1 MVPTRVRSEGARL
14 HKYIV
19 IGPQGSGKSTQSRL
33 LASRFDFVHI
43 SVGDIIRWHLEQKT
57 KLASRIRVILDSGN
71 LIPDEIVM
79 DLIRRRLEE
88 HDWNYGFVLDGF
100 PKTKSQAD
108 FLWQNWDIDKVIYLN
123 IPDEVVFK
131 RVWERGMAGWG
142 SGYTKRAGPNPE
154 ALRRRI
160 RIFHHRTRPLLDLYG
175 QLDMLIHIEG
185 NLPISAV
192 FSRITRS
199 LGLLEGS
206 I

>member
-1 MVPTRVRSEGARL
+1 
-14 HKYIV
+14 
-19 IGPQGSGKSTQSRL
+19 
-33 LASRFDFVHI
+33 
-43 SVGDIIRWHLEQKT
+43 
-57 KLASRIRVILDSGN
+57 
-71 LIPDEIVM
+71 
-79 DLIRRRLEE
+79 
-88 HDWNYGFVLDGF
+88 
-100 PKTKSQAD
+100 
-108 FLWQNWDIDKVIYLN
+108 
-123 IPDEVVFK
+123 
-131 RVWERGMAGWG
+131 MAGWG

-160 RIFHHRTRPLLDLYG
+160 RIFHHRTKPLLDLYE